1 MHGGELRGDCG
12 ERDARRGIKRGLW
25 GKGCEEGD
33 EKGTVGKG
41 MHGGELKGDCGERD
55 VRRGIKRGTVGKGM

>member
-1 MHGGELRGDCG
+1 MHGGELKGDCG
-12 ERDARRGIKRGLW
+12 EGDARRGIKRGLW

-41 MHGGELKGDCGERD
+41 M
-55 VRRGIKRGTVGKGM
+55 